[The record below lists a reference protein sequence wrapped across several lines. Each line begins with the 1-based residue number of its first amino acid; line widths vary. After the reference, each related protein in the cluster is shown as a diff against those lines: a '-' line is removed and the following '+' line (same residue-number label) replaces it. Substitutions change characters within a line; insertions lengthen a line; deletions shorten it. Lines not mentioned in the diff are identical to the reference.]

1 MSELRFAL
9 RIPPCENLQT
19 TAAFTAEAERAGFDM
34 ASFPDS
40 QFLWR
45 DVWATMAVAAI
56 ATERIKL
63 TTAVTNLLTRHLAV
77 TAAAASTI
85 EELAPGRV
93 QVAVGTGDSSIRTLG
108 MRPTKLAAMR
118 EGFASLRTLFEGNT
132 LTYGGDGDGDGAE
145 RHVRVRVSPKRR
157 LPLVMAASGPKAL
170 TLAGEIA
177 DGVLIN
183 TGLVEPLIERART
196 YIESGARRAG
206 RSLDEIPIWI
216 SLPTM
221 ITPDAHAAARYVKP
235 VCVALAQIG
244 AGGAL
249 RHIGIEL
256 DVPAVVPGVYPDV
269 IHAEDWDAAIDACD
283 RYVDDEDAD
292 LYARSFT
299 LAGTASDVAARVGRA
314 RELGIRHFSLRS
326 PLSYELPQAQLEAFR
341 DQIRPAVQSVN

>member
-1 MSELRFAL
+1 MSELCFAL
-9 RIPPCENLQT
+9 RIPPCEDLPT

-45 DVWATMAVAAI
+45 DVWATMAVAAL
-56 ATERIKL
+56 ATERINL
-63 TTAVTNLLTRHLAV
+63 TTAVTNLLTRHVAV

-93 QVAVGTGDSSIRTLG
+93 QVAIGTGDSSIRTLG
-108 MRPTKLAAMR
+108 MRPAKLAAMR
-118 EGFASLRTLFEGNT
+118 EGFASLRTLFEGGT
-132 LTYGGDGDGDGAE
+132 LTYGGHGDVVE
-145 RHVRVRVSPKRR
+145 RQVRVRVSPKRR

-170 TLAGEIA
+170 ALAGEIA

-183 TGLVEPLIERART
+183 TGLVEPLIERARM
-196 YIESGARRAG
+196 YIESGAKRAG
-206 RSLDEIPIWI
+206 RSLDDIPIWI

-235 VCVALAQIG
+235 VCVGLAQIG
-244 AGGAL
+244 ARGAL
-249 RHIGIEL
+249 SHIGIEL

-269 IHAEDWDAAIDACD
+269 IHAEDWDAAIEACD

-299 LAGTASDVAARVGRA
+299 LAGTANDVAARLHRA
-314 RELGIRHFSLRS
+314 EELGIRHFSLRS
-326 PLSYELPQAQLEAFR
+326 PLSYELPRPQLEAFR
-341 DQIRPAVQSVN
+341 DHIRPALEAVR